1 LITSQKLRHYFETY
15 KIVVV
20 TEYPL
25 GDILLNKEDYG
36 SIIKCVVKL
45 GTYSIESLARAQ
57 VPARVFIQDLRTPSI
72 K

>member
-1 LITSQKLRHYFETY
+1 
-15 KIVVV
+15 VV